1 MDISHFDFAIQARDV
16 STHTDYK
23 LYVAAK
29 YMPLY
34 NLTTSALCLSKT
46 LDNFFW
52 VQHHFSSP
60 SLPKL
65 PVSRPQVVYF

>member
-16 STHTDYK
+16 STHTNYK

-34 NLTTSALCLSKT
+34 NLTTSALCSSKT

-65 PVSRPQVVYF
+65 PVSRPQVDYF